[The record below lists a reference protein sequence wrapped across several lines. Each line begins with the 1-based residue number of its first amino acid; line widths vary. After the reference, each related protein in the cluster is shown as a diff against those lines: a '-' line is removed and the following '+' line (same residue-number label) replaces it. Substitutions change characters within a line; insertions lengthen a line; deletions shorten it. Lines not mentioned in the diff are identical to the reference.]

1 MSKRTA
7 TRWYIGAWLVAV
19 SCGVLLL
26 WTGRG
31 AATRPSTVFEV
42 VIVACG
48 IVMFATW
55 IAALIQLAEHR
66 AWRWFVCM
74 LLVYVV
80 SLGVAGIVPM
90 LAYAVAGPG
99 AEPALV
105 AVRPSTT

>member
-7 TRWYIGAWLVAV
+7 TRLYIGAWLLAV
-19 SCGVLLL
+19 SCAVFLL

-31 AATRPSTVFEV
+31 GATRPSTVIEV
-42 VIVACG
+42 VIVASG

-66 AWRWFVCM
+66 AWQWFVCM

-90 LAYAVAGPG
+90 LAYAVAGPCG
-99 AEPALV
+99 EPALV

>member
-19 SCGVLLL
+19 SCMLFLL

-31 AATRPSTVFEV
+31 AATRPSTVIEV
-42 VIVACG
+42 VLAASV
-48 IVMFATW
+48 IVMFATC

-66 AWRWFVCM
+66 AWRWFACV

-80 SLGVAGIVPM
+80 SLGVAAIVPM
-90 LAYAVAGPG
+90 LAYAMAGPG
-99 AEPALV
+99 GEPAFV

>member
-7 TRWYIGAWLVAV
+7 TRWYIGAWLIAV
-19 SCGVLLL
+19 SCIVLLL

-31 AATRPSTVFEV
+31 EATRPSTVIEV
-42 VIVACG
+42 VLAVSG

-66 AWRWFVCM
+66 AWRWFACV
-74 LLVYVV
+74 LLIYLV
-80 SLGVAGIVPM
+80 SLGLAAIVPM
-90 LAYAVAGPG
+90 LAYAMAGPRG
-99 AEPALV
+99 EPAYV